1 MDSSFSA
8 NMFKLVVMLLREH
21 SGGDALQLRRF
32 EPQEVHFK
40 ERVSAARLFGYTFVK
55 SNPFLAIVPG
65 FVNAKASRGG
75 GGGLSYHRKDKY
87 MHM

>member
-1 MDSSFSA
+1 MMRC
-8 NMFKLVVMLLREH
+8 N
-21 SGGDALQLRRF
+21 SGALSRR
-32 EPQEVHFK
+32 K
-40 ERVSAARLFGYTFVK
+40 CTSKNCASAARLFGYTFVK

>member
-8 NMFKLVVMLLREH
+8 NTFKLVVMLLREH

-32 EPQEVHFK
+32 EQQEVHFK

-65 FVNAKASRGG
+65 FVNAKASRGWRWG
-75 GGGLSYHRKDKY
+75 AVLPQKG
-87 MHM
+87 